1 MKKLILLSVMFLFA
15 VPANTQEL
23 AINFNQNGYMY
34 SGIAYVESN
43 TYALQSPNGQVC
55 GFSASFEVL
64 GNNTIKM
71 YVFNP
76 TLNGYIPATYYLY
89 ESGECEVYVQGYVFN
104 GNWHVKE
111 SGSATRGG
119 NVSFRGKTHGDG
131 NPPHSGSDGY
141 IYMGT
146 SIKYSGNSYRLYK
159 KEGHKYIYDRV
170 DGWIRLD

>member
-15 VPANTQEL
+15 VQANTQEL
-23 AINFNQNGYMY
+23 AISFNQNGYMY

-55 GFSASFEVL
+55 GFSASFEVV

-89 ESGECEVYVQGYVFN
+89 ENGACEVYVQGYIFK
-104 GNWHVKE
+104 GNWYVKE
-111 SGSATRGG
+111 SGSAAIGG
-119 NVSFRGKTHGDG
+119 NVSFRGKCCNGTVGCSCTGFQPITDG
-131 NPPHSGSDGY
+131 
-141 IYMGT
+141 
-146 SIKYSGNSYRLYK
+146 KEWEKSYCK
-159 KEGHKYIYDRV
+159 KCGHKKSNHKY
-170 DGWIRLD
+170 